1 MDQFGVK
8 IYISAHSLVE
18 GKNVSS
24 PLPRYRPKFELFTLC
39 LISPLNCRDVTSV
52 CGFTREVL
60 SALIANIETREL
72 RRQQIASQDTLKP
85 ERCRVLFQCHERSC
99 GDQFHSET
107 ICLEKFVQ
115 NFKRINADLPY
126 YYFTSAHDRFY
137 EGPRPSFNDPSTKKR
152 KSRLP
157 RGEQV
162 HAVSF
167 ASGRA
172 SFPVRGTLTTRPKFH
187 KHPVS
192 VPPPSS
198 MPSYVA
204 EHQMLSPSESTKY
217 SV

>member
-1 MDQFGVK
+1 M
-8 IYISAHSLVE
+8 
-18 GKNVSS
+18 
-24 PLPRYRPKFELFTLC
+24 
-39 LISPLNCRDVTSV
+39 

-72 RRQQIASQDTLKP
+72 RRQQIASQGTLKP
-85 ERCRVLFQCHERSC
+85 EHPRASNTDDVECFFSVMRDHVGTSFTLK
-99 GDQFHSET
+99 QFAWRKV
-107 ICLEKFVQ
+107 CLEFQ
-115 NFKRINADLPY
+115 KRINADLPY

-162 HAVSF
+162 HAASF

-204 EHQMLSPSESTKY
+204 EHSYAQSK
-217 SV
+217 